1 MFGFVGV
8 LPITLA
14 LSRTRLEVM
23 RGTGHGMPNPLDIGF
38 SDMDGNETT
47 LRALGGESTSTW
59 VVVNVASSCGFTRQY
74 AGLQTLSE
82 QDGVTVVGF
91 PCNQFGG
98 QEPGTHDEICAFTA
112 EKYQVTFPLMAKID
126 VKGSRAAPL
135 FQALISASGNTSNI
149 RWNFSK
155 FVIDG
160 EGSVTRFGSR
170 DEPEDL
176 LA

>member
-1 MFGFVGV
+1 
-8 LPITLA
+8 
-14 LSRTRLEVM
+14 
-23 RGTGHGMPNPLDIGF
+23 
-38 SDMDGNETT
+38 
-47 LRALGGESTSTW
+47 
-59 VVVNVASSCGFTRQY
+59 
-74 AGLQTLSE
+74 
-82 QDGVTVVGF
+82 
-91 PCNQFGG
+91 
-98 QEPGTHDEICAFTA
+98 
-112 EKYQVTFPLMAKID
+112 MAKID

-135 FQALISASGNTSNI
+135 YQTLIAASENTANI